1 MEYNSNVWFSAI
13 TNEDREDIEC
23 VQKVACKIILKG
35 EYVDYNQSL
44 QSLNLMSLR
53 DRRQML
59 AERFA
64 IKCLKSDKF
73 KDLFP
78 ENNKKIELRNE
89 EKYLVKFCKGSRLQN
104 SSLPAIGGK
113 FCYLFLGEEGVL
125 FSTPLGQKYRV

>member
-23 VQKVACKIILKG
+23 LKG

-44 QSLNLMSLR
+44 QSLNLMSLS
-53 DRRQML
+53 DRRQVL

-89 EKYLVKFCKGSRLQN
+89 EKYLVKFYKGSRLQN
-104 SSLPAIGGK
+104 SSIPAMQN
-113 FCYLFLGEEGVL
+113 Y
-125 FSTPLGQKYRV
+125 

>member
-1 MEYNSNVWFSAI
+1 MEYNSNLWFSAI
-13 TNEDREDIEC
+13 TNEEREDIER
-23 VQKVACKIILKG
+23 VQKVACKIMLKG

-44 QSLNLMSLR
+44 QSLNLMSLS

-64 IKCLKSDKF
+64 SKCLKSDKF

-89 EKYLVKFCKGSRLQN
+89 EKYLFKLYKGSRLQN
-104 SSLPAIGGK
+104 SSIAAMQVVMDTSL
-113 FCYLFLGEEGVL
+113 
-125 FSTPLGQKYRV
+125 

>member
-23 VQKVACKIILKG
+23 LKG

-44 QSLNLMSLR
+44 QSLNLMSLS

-64 IKCLKSDKF
+64 IKCLESDKL
-73 KDLFP
+73 KDLFL

-89 EKYLVKFCKGSRLQN
+89 EKYLVKFYKGSRLQN
-104 SSLPAIGGK
+104 SSIPAMQN
-113 FCYLFLGEEGVL
+113 Y
-125 FSTPLGQKYRV
+125 